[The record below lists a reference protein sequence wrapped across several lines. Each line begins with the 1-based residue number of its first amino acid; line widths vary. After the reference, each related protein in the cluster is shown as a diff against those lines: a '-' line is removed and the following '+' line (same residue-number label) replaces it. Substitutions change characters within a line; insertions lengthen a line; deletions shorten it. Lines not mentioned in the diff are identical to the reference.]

1 MRRVVHGFADGRN
14 GVMKLLPDG
23 EAAGMLEEH
32 GYRNITQRRGISM
45 RNTTWRAAVA
55 CALLLPSVLSAETVT
70 EPPPAFQM
78 PPAMIQPL
86 PPAPPLPGTPDAPLL
101 SNEPMPSAPP
111 PPPLSVSGALPAVT
125 SLPGVASAAP
135 RAEAESGPASFQPP
149 VTAVMPPPPPSP
161 LAPPTSVP
169 FSAPPAMPEQQAAPM
184 RPFPAFSGEPAQTAM
199 QQPTGGIVLTLEQA
213 AVVRRLSRS
222 LAALR
227 HLVDEPRSNEAIG
240 QVLNTGKSCAALLGL
255 GAFPVMPRF
264 EARSDET
271 VVRDRSYDSWEYRKY
286 GAFQTRLDGRIRPVA
301 GHVHADLAFKA
312 RGRSGVVIRGS
323 MTQIGALDGKLSV
336 EGTDAWGRPW
346 KIALQMDGLI
356 LRDDGLPSGGM
367 LSLTGSDPSGSA
379 RSGHLTFPMP
389 DPVLQKAKTERRK
402 NQRRERRY

>member
-1 MRRVVHGFADGRN
+1 
-14 GVMKLLPDG
+14 
-23 EAAGMLEEH
+23 
-32 GYRNITQRRGISM
+32 M

-55 CALLLPSVLSAETVT
+55 CALLLPYVLSAETVT

-78 PPAMIQPL
+78 PPVVAQPG
-86 PPAPPLPGTPDAPLL
+86 PPPLPGSPDTPLL
-101 SNEPMPSAPP
+101 SNDALLPAPP
-111 PPPLSVSGALPAVT
+111 PPPLPISGALPAVT

-135 RAEAESGPASFQPP
+135 QAEAVTNPVSFQPP

-161 LAPPTSVP
+161 VAPPP
-169 FSAPPAMPEQQAAPM
+169 SAAYPPAPMPEQLVAPM
-184 RPFPAFSGEPAQTAM
+184 PVLPAFSGDSARADAPQA
-199 QQPTGGIVLTLEQA
+199 PGGIVLTTDQA
-213 AVVRRLSRS
+213 AVVRKLSRS

-227 HLVDEPRSNEAIG
+227 RLVDDPRSNEALG

-286 GAFQTRLDGRIRPVA
+286 GAFQTRLDGRIRPIA

-312 RGRSGVVIRGS
+312 RGRSGVTIRGS
-323 MTQIGALDGKLSV
+323 MTQGGVLDGKLSV

-356 LRDDGLPSGGM
+356 LRDDGLPSGGT
-367 LSLTGSDPSGSA
+367 LSLTGSDPSGTS
-379 RSGHLTFPMP
+379 RSGHLTFPVP
-389 DPVLQKAKTERRK
+389 DPAPKKVQKERRR
-402 NQRRERRY
+402 NERHRRRY